1 VLSATLCPHVAAL
14 PSSDSSLGCCPLP
27 SLRLCSQAH
36 RHAVRDSENALIP
49 LPAAEGTYV
58 TGRPHRSGLQP
69 AGAAG
74 LHPHAHAAGHAYD
87 PSTFSA
93 AGEAQSA
100 ALAAAAAR
108 HASPIDAYTAVL
120 ASLYGIKPQPTA
132 PAVPAGPAA
141 GESPAGGHVTG
152 SAPRLHS
159 AAPDSPAPA
168 AAFAAAG
175 LHESYLAAL
184 HAARV
189 SERF

>member
-1 VLSATLCPHVAAL
+1 
-14 PSSDSSLGCCPLP
+14 
-27 SLRLCSQAH
+27 
-36 RHAVRDSENALIP
+36 VRDSENALIP

-58 TGRPHRSGLQP
+58 TAHPHAP
-69 AGAAG
+69 AG

-100 ALAAAAAR
+100 ALAAAAAQ

-120 ASLYGIKPQPTA
+120 ASLYGIKPQPAAAA
-132 PAVPAGPAA
+132 PAAA
-141 GESPAGGHVTG
+141 GAAASAGEAPAGGHRPGTP
-152 SAPRLHS
+152 PRLHFP
-159 AAPDSPAPA
+159 APDSPAPA

-189 SERF
+189 SDRLRGPSTV